1 MAGPSVKEFDQYRKA
16 RSKINDIINKY
27 GSIECLNS
35 LVQEYRYNGN
45 NSLKAASDTVRNY
58 QRNRKK

>member
-45 NSLKAASDTVRNY
+45 NSFKAASADVWNY
-58 QRNRKK
+58 QNHQKR